1 MGEAVKTPGRRERK
15 ALETRRRVLEAA
27 ETLFVRDGYAA
38 STMTAIADTAD
49 VAVQTLYAVFGT
61 KRSIL
66 TELLAAHVVGDQE
79 AATLQDREA
88 WQAMERESDPRRQLS
103 LLAAIATRIG
113 GRIAALYQ
121 VIAAAAASDPEI
133 AELYRRQQQARYRD
147 QRRVARSLSRHGALR
162 DGLGQA
168 HATDILWT
176 LANPHTYLALV
187 HERRWTTDEYERWL
201 AQALIATLLPEP
213 TSRA

>member
-15 ALETRRRVLEAA
+15 AHETRRRVLEAA
-27 ETLFVRDGYAA
+27 ETLFVRDGYVA

-49 VAVQTLYAVFGT
+49 LAVQTLYAVFGT

-66 TELLAAHVVGDQE
+66 TELLAERVVGDQE
-79 AATLQDREA
+79 AATLQERQA
-88 WQAMERESDPRRQLS
+88 WQAMEEESDPRRQLT

-113 GRIAALYQ
+113 TRIAALYQ
-121 VIAAAAASDPEI
+121 VTASAAASDPEI

-147 QRRVARSLSRHGALR
+147 QRRVARSLSHRGALR
-162 DGLGQA
+162 EGLGEA

-176 LANPHTYLALV
+176 LANPHTYLVLV
-187 HERRWTTDEYERWL
+187 HERQWTTDEYERWL
-201 AQALIATLLPEP
+201 TQALIATVLPEP
-213 TSRA
+213 TPRA